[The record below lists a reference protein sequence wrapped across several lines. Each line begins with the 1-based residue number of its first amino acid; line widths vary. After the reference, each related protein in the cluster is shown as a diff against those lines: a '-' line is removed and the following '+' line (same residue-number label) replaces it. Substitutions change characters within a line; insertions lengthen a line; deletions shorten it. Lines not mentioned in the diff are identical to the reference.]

1 MQVIGWCICER
12 LLAPTPNN
20 TRGLFKEHKHEV
32 LRTQLGDRPS
42 YREKKD
48 GGSDNHAE

>member
-1 MQVIGWCICER
+1 MQVTGWCICER

-32 LRTQLGDRPS
+32 LQTQLGDRGIK
-42 YREKKD
+42 RHRGHKME
-48 GGSDNHAE
+48 GFR